1 MVEIN
6 ENWFE
11 IIKIKNY
18 LYVIQENISV
28 VHPVYTNDPLN
39 IYLLL
44 GNHTALLI
52 DTGCG
57 LSPIKPIVDK
67 IIGKRKL
74 LVFNSHF
81 HWDHV
86 LGNEEFEE
94 VYIHE
99 NEAFIISKPY
109 DLSYSKEIFG
119 NYYASRNFV
128 IPPAKVIKKLRDGDS
143 FDLGKILVKVIHA
156 PGHSPG
162 SICLLTNTG
171 ELFIGDV
178 SYYGD
183 IFLPHRRSFS
193 IVLGSIS
200 NLIRLCEANDK
211 IELYPSHKQFPCDK
225 TLLLDLHNGIENIE
239 NLWDNRK
246 EHNFFTAWVID
257 DDKFRYYISRF

>member
-67 IIGKRKL
+67 LIGKRKL
-74 LVFNSHF
+74 LVLNSHA

-119 NYYASRNFV
+119 NHYASRNFV

-171 ELFIGDV
+171 ELFTGDV
-178 SYYGD
+178 AYYGD
-183 IFLPHRRSFS
+183 QFLPRRKFFPL
-193 IVLGSIS
+193 VLNTLSK
-200 NLIRLCEANDK
+200 LINVYEEHKPL
-211 IELYPSHKQFPCDK
+211 ELYPSHRQYPCDEN
-225 TLLLDLHNGIENIE
+225 LLVDLYNGVKNIK
-239 NLWDNRK
+239 NLWDTRQKN
-246 EHNFFTAWVID
+246 ELFNAYYVED
-257 DDKFRYYISRF
+257 EKFRYYIL

>member
-1 MVEIN
+1 MAESN
-6 ENWFE
+6 DNWYK
-11 IIKIKNY
+11 ITKIKDY

-39 IYLLL
+39 MYLLL
-44 GNHTALLI
+44 GTHTALLI

-67 IIGKRKL
+67 LIGKKKL
-74 LVFNSHF
+74 LVFNSHA
-81 HWDHV
+81 HWDHI

-94 VYIHE
+94 VFIHE
-99 NEAFIISKPY
+99 SEAFIISKPY
-109 DLSYSKEIFG
+109 DLSHSRKIFG
-119 NYYASRNFV
+119 KYYASRNFT

-178 SYYGD
+178 SYYGE
-183 IFLPHRRSFS
+183 IFLPRRRFFP
-193 IVLGSIS
+193 IVLDTLSK
-200 NLIRLCEANDK
+200 LIKVYEEHKSL
-211 IELYPSHKQFPCDK
+211 ELYPSHRQYPCDK
-225 TLLLDLHNGIENIE
+225 NLLVDLYNSVKNIK
-239 NLWDNRK
+239 NLWDKRQKNELFNAYYVEDK
-246 EHNFFTAWVID
+246 
-257 DDKFRYYISRF
+257 KFRYYLM

>member
-67 IIGKRKL
+67 LIGKRKL
-74 LVFNSHF
+74 LVLNSHA

-171 ELFIGDV
+171 ELFTGDV
-178 SYYGD
+178 AYYGD
-183 IFLPHRRSFS
+183 QFLPRRKFFPL
-193 IVLGSIS
+193 VLNTLSK
-200 NLIRLCEANDK
+200 LINVYEEHKPL
-211 IELYPSHKQFPCDK
+211 ELYPSHRQYPCDEN
-225 TLLLDLHNGIENIE
+225 LLVDLYNGVKNIK
-239 NLWDNRK
+239 NLWDTRQKN
-246 EHNFFTAWVID
+246 ELFNAYYVED
-257 DDKFRYYISRF
+257 EKFRYYIL